1 MAVSRKSMVMR
12 LGTAVGLISVSSFD
26 APGAG
31 EVDRLVPVLSSVQ
44 SNDVIRSIK
53 RIDISE

>member
-1 MAVSRKSMVMR
+1 MVMR